1 MDIYELGKKYE
12 SLLRPVFGENF
23 RLDDSE
29 ADKDWLVIILDGGQ
43 EDFIFSLYGT
53 GCVRLYWQN
62 ECFIFDKRRDS
73 LVSSDTYGE
82 IVYEEDFDEEA
93 LPGLVAALILQL
105 KDCTYISKTE
115 TVKGKTPF
123 GYDDIK
129 DYLVTAKTANPP
141 QRPYRLGNITITY
154 EK

>member
-12 SLLRPVFGENF
+12 SLLRPVFGDNF

-29 ADKDWLVIILDGGQ
+29 ADKDWLAIILDGGQ

-82 IVYEEDFDEEA
+82 IVYEEGFDEEA

-105 KDCTYISKTE
+105 KDCTYIGKTE
-115 TVKGKTPF
+115 TVKGKTLF

>member
-12 SLLRPVFGENF
+12 SLLRPVFGDNF

-29 ADKDWLVIILDGGQ
+29 ADKDWLAIILDGGQ

-82 IVYEEDFDEEA
+82 IVYEEGFDEEA
-93 LPGLVAALILQL
+93 LPGLVAELILQL
-105 KDCTYISKTE
+105 KDCTYIGKTE
-115 TVKGKTPF
+115 TVKGKTLF

-141 QRPYRLGNITITY
+141 KCPYRLGNITITY

>member
-12 SLLRPVFGENF
+12 SLLRPVFGDNF

-29 ADKDWLVIILDGGQ
+29 ADQDWLAIILDGGQ

-82 IVYEEDFDEEA
+82 IVYEEGFDEEA

-105 KDCTYISKTE
+105 KDCTYIGKTE
-115 TVKGKTPF
+115 TVKGKTLF

>member
-12 SLLRPVFGENF
+12 SLLRPVFGDNF

-29 ADKDWLVIILDGGQ
+29 ADKDWLAIILDGGQ

-82 IVYEEDFDEEA
+82 IVYEEGFDEEA

-115 TVKGKTPF
+115 TVKGKTLF